1 MDKKQLRIRWWGGIA
16 AYLAVV
22 YATLGVAPRIWNAL
36 DALFGGLG
44 IIFAVYLPAV
54 LAGIALLAYM
64 FFKKEERRADSYFIL
79 LVFVAVFFELTLL
92 AVRPEEKIHLL
103 EYGVLGVLLYNAL
116 KIDMDRLDPML
127 YIAGATFCFGAG
139 LIDEVIQ
146 LYLPNRVFDWK
157 DVVINFISGVMGLLI
172 IRVIVLKAPKKPIDM
187 RTRF

>member
-1 MDKKQLRIRWWGGIA
+1 MEKKELRIRWWAGIA
-16 AYLAVV
+16 VYLAVV
-22 YATLGVAPRIWNAL
+22 YATLGAAPGIWEGL
-36 DALFGGLG
+36 DALFFGNG
-44 IIFAVYLPAV
+44 IIFTVYVPAV
-54 LAGIALLAYM
+54 LAVVALAAYM

-116 KIDMDRLDPML
+116 KVDLDRFDPML
-127 YIAGATFCFGAG
+127 YIIGGVFCFGAG
-139 LIDEVIQ
+139 IVDEVIQ

-172 IRVIVLKAPKKPIDM
+172 IRVIVLKVPKKPIDM